1 MAQSSSRPG
10 EVITAINVTP
20 LVDVVLVLLIV
31 LMVSASYTVSQAI
44 PMDLPKAST
53 GESKSLP
60 LAVSVDAE
68 GKLYLDGQAIEKNEL
83 KKQIATR
90 KKSEERVSAMIAADG
105 ATEHRSVVGVID
117 LLRGEGVTQFA
128 INVAPEDLK

>member
-1 MAQSSSRPG
+1 MAQSSTRPG
-10 EVITAINVTP
+10 EVITQINVTP

-31 LMVSASYTVSQAI
+31 LMVSASYTVSKSL

-53 GESKSLP
+53 GESQSLP
-60 LAVSVDAE
+60 LAVSIDESGA
-68 GKLYLDGQAIEKNEL
+68 LYLDGKAVDEDEL
-83 KKQIATR
+83 RGRIQSS
-90 KKSEERVSAMIAADG
+90 KSEGSVSAMIAADG
-105 ATEHRSVVGVID
+105 RARHRSVVRVID